1 MGSSENR
8 ARFLTSRKAVAL
20 GILLY
25 AGLSVAILMDEA
37 VPDYLV
43 EWVPRWAGLIALTVI
58 GPAMLLALGIGA
70 WKLFVGSL
78 LAVAA
83 CLVLTWMAWRQWPD
97 SELFVVGLLAAGAL
111 WAGSGWLTVALGW

>member
-8 ARFLTSRKAVAL
+8 AAHLTRRKTVAL

-25 AGLSVAILMDEA
+25 AGLSVAILMDA
-37 VPDYLV
+37 SVPDYLV
-43 EWVPRWAGLIALTVI
+43 EWVPRWACLIVLTVT

-70 WKLFVGSL
+70 WTLFVGSL
-78 LAVAA
+78 LAIAA

-111 WAGSGWLTVALGW
+111 WTGSGWLTLALGW

>member
-1 MGSSENR
+1 
-8 ARFLTSRKAVAL
+8 
-20 GILLY
+20 
-25 AGLSVAILMDEA
+25 MDA
-37 VPDYLV
+37 PVPSYFV
-43 EWVPRWAGLIALTVI
+43 EWVPRCVCLIVLTVI
-58 GPAMLLALGIGA
+58 GPAMLLAVGISA

-97 SELFVVGLLAAGAL
+97 SELFVVGLLAAGTL